1 MTPPSPGIY
10 KHYKGNLYEV
20 IGIATHS
27 ETKERFV
34 IYRVYPVRGRPAIPD
49 KNFVSEE
56 ASGTTTTAS
65 GRSASNGASGNY
77 ELLARPEPMFTPSLK
92 FRPILFRPGV

>member
-1 MTPPSPGIY
+1 MRFFTMTSIKPGIY

-34 IYRVYPVRGRPAIPD
+34 IYRAAADG
-49 KNFVSEE
+49 K
-56 ASGTTTTAS
+56 
-65 GRSASNGASGNY
+65 
-77 ELLARPEPMFTPSLK
+77 ELWARPEKMFFENIDMPEYNYKGPRFTFVKESD
-92 FRPILFRPGV
+92 